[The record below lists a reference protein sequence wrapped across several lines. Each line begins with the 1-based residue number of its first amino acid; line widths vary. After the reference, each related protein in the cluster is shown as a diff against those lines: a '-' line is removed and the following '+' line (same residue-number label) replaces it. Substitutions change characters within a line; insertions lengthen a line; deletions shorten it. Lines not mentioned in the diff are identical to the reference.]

1 MKWSDRLQKSG
12 GDSTKMTIPR
22 VSRELVETRAKEKLD
37 IDKIKEAW
45 VDMALENP
53 YLFSAVSNTAQA
65 ISEERPVQNGF
76 LKGAYLV
83 WSLLK
88 TQEQVNQMNDDW
100 GF

>member
-1 MKWSDRLQKSG
+1 
-12 GDSTKMTIPR
+12 MTIPR
-22 VSRELVETRAKEKLD
+22 VSRELVETRAKEQLD

-45 VDMALENP
+45 IDMALENP

-88 TQEQVNQMNDDW
+88 SQEQVNQMNDDW

>member
-1 MKWSDRLQKSG
+1 
-12 GDSTKMTIPR
+12 MTIPK
-22 VSRELVETRAKEKLD
+22 VNKELVERKSKQSLD

-45 VDMALENP
+45 VQMAVENP

-65 ISEERPVQNGF
+65 ISPEKTVQNSF
-76 LKGAYLV
+76 LKGAYLI

-88 TQEQVNQMNDDW
+88 DQEEIDEMNENW

>member
-1 MKWSDRLQKSG
+1 
-12 GDSTKMTIPR
+12 MTIPR
-22 VSRELVETRAKEKLD
+22 VSRELVETKAKEQLD
-37 IDKIKEAW
+37 IDAIKEAW

-53 YLFSAVSNTAQA
+53 YLFSAVSNTSQA
-65 ISEERPVQNGF
+65 VSEERSVQNGF

-88 TQEQVNQMNDDW
+88 TQEQVNQMNEDW

>member
-1 MKWSDRLQKSG
+1 
-12 GDSTKMTIPR
+12 MTIPR
-22 VSRELVETRAKEKLD
+22 VSRELVETKAKQQLD
-37 IDKIKEAW
+37 IAKIKEAW
-45 VDMALENP
+45 IDMALENP

-65 ISEERPVQNGF
+65 ISEERSVQNGF

-88 TQEQVNQMNDDW
+88 TQEQVNQMNEDW

>member
-1 MKWSDRLQKSG
+1 
-12 GDSTKMTIPR
+12 MTIPR
-22 VSRELVETRAKEKLD
+22 VSRELVETKAKEQLD
-37 IDKIKEAW
+37 IDAIKEAW

-53 YLFSAVSNTAQA
+53 YLFSAVSNTAQV
-65 ISEERPVQNGF
+65 ISEERSVQNGF

-88 TQEQVNQMNDDW
+88 TQEQVNQMNEDW

>member
-1 MKWSDRLQKSG
+1 
-12 GDSTKMTIPR
+12 MTIPR
-22 VSRELVETRAKEKLD
+22 VSRELVETKAKQQLD
-37 IDKIKEAW
+37 IAKIKEAW
-45 VDMALENP
+45 IDMALENP
-53 YLFSAVSNTAQA
+53 YLFSAVSNTAQV
-65 ISEERPVQNGF
+65 ISEERSVQNGF

>member
-1 MKWSDRLQKSG
+1 
-12 GDSTKMTIPR
+12 MTIPR
-22 VSRELVETRAKEKLD
+22 VSRELVETRAKEQLD
-37 IDKIKEAW
+37 IDVIKEAW

-53 YLFSAVSNTAQA
+53 YLFSAVSNTAQV
-65 ISEERPVQNGF
+65 ISEERSVQNGS

-88 TQEQVNQMNDDW
+88 TQEQVNQMNEDC